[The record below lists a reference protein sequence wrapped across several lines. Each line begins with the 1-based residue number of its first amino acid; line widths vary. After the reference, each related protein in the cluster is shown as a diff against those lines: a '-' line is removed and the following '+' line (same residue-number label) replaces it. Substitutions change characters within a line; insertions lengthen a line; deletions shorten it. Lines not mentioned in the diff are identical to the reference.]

1 MALIFQTMGVAYQ
14 QVWLIHT
21 QCSINMDKKHKNYV
35 QSALTL
41 WRLLA
46 EFVGDLLCQKSLKK
60 LSEHHPKAHRK

>member
-1 MALIFQTMGVAYQ
+1 
-14 QVWLIHT
+14 
-21 QCSINMDKKHKNYV
+21 MDKKHKNYV

-41 WRLLA
+41 EVNDKTFA